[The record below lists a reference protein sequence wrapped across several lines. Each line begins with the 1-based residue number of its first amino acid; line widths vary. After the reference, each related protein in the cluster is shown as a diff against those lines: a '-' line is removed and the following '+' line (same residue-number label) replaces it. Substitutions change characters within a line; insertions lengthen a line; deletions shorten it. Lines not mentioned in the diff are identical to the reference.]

1 MTAEREAICLL
12 YKADK
17 FCLKRSQGKYEWL
30 FSKSHLRNIGC
41 TTAMRKLRSCRCPL
55 RKQKWLAKKSIT
67 KTIACFTYPNMSCR
81 YYRCL
86 NALCEKKII
95 ETPWC
100 DFTSSWEE
108 REEFKKPSLFSFAL
122 LLLISSL
129 CAIFVNTSRVIF
141 TKEAIFWTN
150 SSN

>member
-1 MTAEREAICLL
+1 MFETITRQIRMIVF
-12 YKADK
+12 KIPFK
-17 FCLKRSQGKYEWL
+17 KY
-30 FSKSHLRNIGC
+30 R
-41 TTAMRKLRSCRCPL
+41 MRYSDAKLRSCRCPL

-108 REEFKKPSLFSFAL
+108 REKFKKPSLFSFAL

-129 CAIFVNTSRVIF
+129 CAIFVNTSRVMF